1 MASACINI
9 GPRQR
14 ARRVRVGVAFLV
26 VFAAC
31 AVGLVLEQVARPW
44 RALVFLPLLLASI
57 SLLQVRAKTCVALA
71 ARGQRDLDHGEE
83 PVLDPAEQRRLALQA
98 RRVLVQSALVATA
111 GTTLVV
117 LWH

>member
-1 MASACINI
+1 MAPDCVNI

-14 ARRVRVGVAFLV
+14 ARRVRIGLAFLV

-31 AVGLVLEQVARPW
+31 AVGLVLEQAARPW

-57 SLLQVRAKTCVALA
+57 SLLQVRAKTCIALA

-83 PVLDPAEQRRLALQA
+83 PVPDPAERQRLALQA
-98 RRVLVQSALVATA
+98 RRVLVQSAMVATA
-111 GTTLVV
+111 GTALVV
-117 LWH
+117 LWY